1 MGRPKALLPLGEET
15 FLERLVRLFS
25 PHVDQCV
32 VVTGAHH
39 AEIVAALPQLPAR
52 VVENRNFALG
62 QLSSLKTG
70 LEQLPHAE
78 RVFFTPVDFAAVAPT
93 TLLQL
98 LAAPPLEVVKPRC
111 DGRSGHPVLIARHA
125 IECLL
130 EAPMDGNAKQI
141 LSSLPA
147 CYVDVADRGTIED
160 VDTPEDYSRLL
171 ERWRSPS

>member
-25 PHVDQCV
+25 AHVERCV

-39 AEIVAALPQLPAR
+39 AEIVATLPNLAELL
-52 VVENRNFALG
+52 VENRHHALG

-70 LEQLPHAE
+70 LDQLPHAE
-78 RVFFTPVDFAAVAPT
+78 RVFFTPVDFASVLPG
-93 TLLQL
+93 TLTQL

-130 EAPMDGNAKQI
+130 EAPVEGNAKQI

-147 CYVDVADRGTIED
+147 CYIDVADRGTIED

-171 ERWRSPS
+171 DRWRSHP